1 MEFLSVIS
9 KGTTQEKI
17 MWSFEFLDL
26 DKNGYIEKQEMLKV
40 KIEYCIQYLEKS
52 AFLRGKNLGK
62 CSLPDYVQP

>member
-40 KIEYCIQYLEKS
+40 KIEYCIQYLDTES
-52 AFLRGKNLGK
+52 
-62 CSLPDYVQP
+62 